1 MEGGISHV
9 SAEEQGSA
17 HREGGKDAGVGQGQ
31 GTGNKASRPESDSLP
46 AEGSEKHFSM
56 KDLQESF
63 RAEKAGLPFLDNTR
77 WRADSGTKP
86 MTPCTP
92 PHGDRAL
99 AGSLHPLCANL
110 SSESPGSQR
119 REMVMGG
126 STLRLN
132 EPSVYKGPLV

>member
-1 MEGGISHV
+1 MSTEQ
-9 SAEEQGSA
+9 QGSA

-77 WRADSGTKP
+77 RRADSGTKP
-86 MTPCTP
+86 MMPCTP
-92 PHGDRAL
+92 PRGDRAL
-99 AGSLHPLCANL
+99 AGSLRPLCANL